1 MYGLTLWSVP
11 QGFLCNRKWLLRSG
25 SKSVRWHTQYFY
37 CRFLHVTGKL
47 DIMCNGLELFADITL
62 KERLGYVFYNIGCIL
77 GKKYEYFTQ
86 IYT

>member
-11 QGFLCNRKWLLRSG
+11 QGFLCNRKLLLRSG

-47 DIMCNGLELFADITL
+47 DIIPSLT
-62 KERLGYVFYNIGCIL
+62 V
-77 GKKYEYFTQ
+77 GKKEKRYNLSKYGRCSVFCLRF
-86 IYT
+86 IV

>member
-11 QGFLCNRKWLLRSG
+11 QGFLCNRKLLLRSG

-47 DIMCNGLELFADITL
+47 DIIPSLT
-62 KERLGYVFYNIGCIL
+62 V
-77 GKKYEYFTQ
+77 
-86 IYT
+86 